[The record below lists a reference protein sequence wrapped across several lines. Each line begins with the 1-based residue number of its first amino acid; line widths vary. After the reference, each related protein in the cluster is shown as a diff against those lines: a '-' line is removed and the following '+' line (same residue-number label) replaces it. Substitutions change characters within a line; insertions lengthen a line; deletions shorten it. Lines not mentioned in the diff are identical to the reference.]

1 MIEQPDILAER
12 FAALRNPIDDSDWL
26 DVRRRARTVRRWLAV
41 PLAAALAVIVVGSAF
56 ALYGRIVEFF
66 DAEPAPER
74 VVVHFGQM
82 SARAKIDFGPRVEA
96 REARKI
102 TEATIGGKRRSLYVA
117 PVEDGG
123 FCWMWEG
130 SSGGC
135 ERTKLNTLDAP
146 LSASWLESPKGGA
159 ARLSGVVLDPDVA
172 RVLVETDD
180 SERSEVEVVW
190 VSPPIDA
197 GFFIHEA
204 RTENRPIVALI
215 GLDDDGRELH
225 RQAFP
230 RTDPRWE
237 PGPDGLPRIAD
248 RTHKRT
254 LFDFRD
260 HRGQPWK
267 LVVAPAPGDRLCWAY
282 DRGGGCT
289 SPKFPASIGGMSIQP
304 GESMNLCC
312 AVAEGVATVELLYED
327 GERTELKP
335 VDGFLLYVI
344 PPEHYPRGHRLETLV
359 WRDADGREVDRRT
372 FKTDQAGLYPC
383 KKSEEKK
390 LGYGV
395 SVCP

>member
-26 DVRRRARTVRRWLAV
+26 EVRRRARDGRRWLAV
-41 PLAAALAVIVVGSAF
+41 PLAAALAAILVGSAL
-56 ALYGRIVEFF
+56 ALYGRIVDFF

-74 VVVHFGQM
+74 VVVHFGQQD
-82 SARAKIDFGPRVEA
+82 ARGKIGLGQRVNA
-96 REARKI
+96 GEARKI
-102 TEATIGGKRRSLYVA
+102 TEATIRGKRSSLFVA
-117 PVEDGG
+117 PTPDGG
-123 FCWMWEG
+123 FCWLWERSAG
-130 SSGGC
+130 SC
-135 ERTKLNTLDAP
+135 ARTKLNTLDEP
-146 LSASWLESPKGGA
+146 VSAISLESPKGGA
-159 ARLSGVVLDPDVA
+159 AQLSGVVLDPAVA
-172 RVLVETDD
+172 RVVVEADD
-180 SERSEVEVVW
+180 GARSEVEVVW
-190 VSPPIDA
+190 VSSPIDA
-197 GFFIHEA
+197 GFFVYEA
-204 RTENRPIVALI
+204 RDRPIVTLI
-215 GLDDDGRELH
+215 GLDEDGRELH

-248 RTHKRT
+248 RTKKRT

-260 HRGQPWK
+260 HRGQAWK

-282 DRGGGCT
+282 NGGAGCT
-289 SPKFPASIGGMSIQP
+289 SPKFPPIIGGMSIQP
-304 GESMNLCC
+304 GGSMNICC

-335 VDGFLLYVI
+335 VDGFLLYII

-359 WRDADGREVDRRT
+359 WRDAAGGEVARRT

-383 KKSEEKK
+383 EKSEELK

-395 SVCP
+395 SMCP